1 MRARK
6 LLTVIAMTVLVVMSL
21 AVVIKETI
29 GFPALPLSAQT
40 GNTAPAD
47 ESSEISFPETTV
59 PETEDIPQPI
69 EDTRYAYACQITESG
84 STRDV
89 GLLSN
94 SATSDLLLSEYI
106 PEYPELA
113 DSGAMLESW
122 NDGAEFCEIKLWRGA
137 PKQYEGST
145 ESLVYLREPHA
156 ESDDGL
162 VSTQSR
168 FDKRVLPSLGL
179 YMGHIIEDTGAA
191 FTVRDRLGNKLLEC
205 NELPATANTRDAD
218 GMPLFI
224 NSDGEYLYIRE
235 GEFVL
240 SDYNDETDSRG
251 LYFDYSTSF
260 GISHSEIETVSR
272 NGNDGVRFAYSLNG
286 EEITGYAYEKAFGF
300 FEGYACAK
308 NAGGGYSIIDE
319 GGNQSASGNKYYT
332 NSDMRRVRMAYL
344 DPADPGIYSLGY
356 YYFDDG
362 LVRVRQVDTDFE
374 NGLVTLDRE
383 LLIYPDGTEF
393 ALPGGFEL
401 VSYSEGILLLRSEST
416 GLYGMFS
423 NGGEWIAQPVFDYAY
438 PFVCGIAVLGFD
450 GGYSG
455 AIDKDGNVVIDF
467 VYENI
472 SCPSGGS
479 VLAYRADMGWTL
491 LCMVQQ

>member
-1 MRARK
+1 MKGRK
-6 LLTVIAMTVLVVMSL
+6 LLTVICMTVLVVVSL
-21 AVVIKETI
+21 AVVIKETV
-29 GFPALPLSAQT
+29 GFPVDFLPDEIL
-40 GNTAPAD
+40 NTT
-47 ESSEISFPETTV
+47 SSETSGLSLPEG
-59 PETEDIPQPI
+59 TEDPVEVIPQII
-69 EDTRYAYACQITESG
+69 EDTRYAYACQIMESG
-84 STRDV
+84 NTRSV
-89 GLLSN
+89 GTLSN
-94 SATSDLLLSEYI
+94 FATSDQVLSLYE
-106 PEYPELA
+106 PEYPELS

-122 NDGAEFCEIKLWRGA
+122 GDGAEFCRIKLWSGA
-137 PKQYEGST
+137 PKQYEGT
-145 ESLVYLREPHA
+145 NESLVYLREEYT
-156 ESDDGL
+156 ESEDG
-162 VSTQSR
+162 VAVTRSR
-168 FDKRVLPSLGL
+168 FDRQVLPSLNL
-179 YMGHIIEDTGAA
+179 YMGYIIEDTDSG
-191 FTVRDRLGNKLLEC
+191 FVVRDRLGNKLFKTE
-205 NELPATANTRDAD
+205 EMPAVANTRDAD

-224 NSDGEYLYIRE
+224 NSEGEYLYIKDGR
-235 GEFVL
+235 FVA
-240 SDYNDETDSRG
+240 SSYNDETDSRG

-260 GISHSEIETVSR
+260 GISHSDIEKVSR
-272 NGNDGVRFAYSLNG
+272 EGRDGVRYAYALDG

-308 NAGGGYSIIDE
+308 NADGGYSVIDE
-319 GGNQSASGNKYYT
+319 GGNQRASSNKYYM

-344 DPADPGIYSLGY
+344 DPSDPGIYSLGY

-374 NGLVTLDRE
+374 NGLVTLDRD

-393 ALPGGFEL
+393 ELPGGFEL

-423 NGGEWIAQPVFDYAY
+423 NEGKWIAQPVFDYAC

-450 GGYSG
+450 GGYAG

-491 LCMVQQ
+491 LCIVQQ